1 MKKLLLALLPLCLT
15 VSCAAGL
22 VAVGAGVLIGAWIA
36 DDWSEAS
43 GEITLRGTPE
53 EVFDALVAEVNSRG
67 NASDVSVSEGAMRVE
82 WSEDGARVLSF
93 VKIMPDMPEFATL
106 RINAAE
112 LGIKG
117 RQDLAS
123 GIADAVA
130 QRLK

>member
-15 VSCAAGL
+15 ASCAAGL

-36 DDWSEAS
+36 DDWSDSS

-53 EVFDALVAEVNSRG
+53 EVFDALVAEVNSRAG
-67 NASDVSVSEGAMRVE
+67 ASEIQVVEAAMRVR
-82 WSEDGARVLSF
+82 WSEDGAAIQSF

-106 RINAAE
+106 RVSAAE

-117 RQDLAS
+117 RSDLAS
-123 GIADAVA
+123 GVADAVA
-130 QRLK
+130 KRLQ